1 MIRRNCLFTKKFING
16 SRTKKYWETLSLRH
30 AVFSRCKLL
39 YSTDLGFK
47 VMSDGQAKKMHS
59 WNIRDL
65 SELFECKEGN
75 SQNKTKKQTL
85 VCVFMRKKK
94 KKASWDSYLFSWQS
108 QLEKGNLASEIE
120 QKEIFGCSGNL
131 QTSKQFCFYFSI
143 FIQSG
148 LLKCLHT

>member
-65 SELFECKEGN
+65 SEPFECKEGN

-94 KKASWDSYLFSWQS
+94 KKSLLRFISLFLTVPAGKRKFSKWNWT
-108 QLEKGNLASEIE
+108 KGNFWVFWKLANF
-120 QKEIFGCSGNL
+120 KTVLFL
-131 QTSKQFCFYFSI
+131 FLHFYSI
-143 FIQSG
+143 RSS
-148 LLKCLHT
+148 